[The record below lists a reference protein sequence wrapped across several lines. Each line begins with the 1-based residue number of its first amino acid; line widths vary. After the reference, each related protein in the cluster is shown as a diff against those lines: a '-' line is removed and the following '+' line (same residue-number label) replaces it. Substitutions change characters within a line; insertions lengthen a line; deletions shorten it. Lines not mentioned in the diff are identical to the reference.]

1 MSVTIFNTPVVTP
14 ILRVVA
20 AALRGLSGWRAEGPV
35 PDVPKLV
42 VAVAPHTSNW
52 DVPVG
57 IILCL
62 KLRISPSW
70 FVKASFFRFPF
81 RGLCRWLGAV
91 PVERTRATN
100 AVSHAVRALRDRDRV
115 MLAFTPEGTRAATSY
130 WKTGFYHIAHGAGVP
145 IALCYLDYSRK
156 RGGLGPLL
164 WPTGDMYADMEK
176 IREHYA
182 PFKGL
187 HPELQ
192 GPVAFAPPG
201 FVEKSAEK
209 RPQRA

>member
-1 MSVTIFNTPVVTP
+1 MSVTIFNTPIVTP
-14 ILRVVA
+14 ILRGLA
-20 AALRGLSGWRAEGPV
+20 AVLRGLTGWRAEGAV

-70 FVKASFFRFPF
+70 FVKSSFFRFPF
-81 RGLCRWLGAV
+81 GGLCRWLGAV

-115 MLAFTPEGTRAATSY
+115 MLAFTPEGTRAASRY
-130 WKTGFYHIAHGAGVP
+130 WKTGFYHIAHSAGVP

-156 RGGLGPLL
+156 RGGLGPLF
-164 WPTGDMYADMEK
+164 WPTGDIYKDMEK

-182 PFKGL
+182 PFRGL
-187 HPELQ
+187 YPELQ
-192 GPVAFAPPG
+192 GPVEVPPP
-201 FVEKSAEK
+201 EPARKSSK
-209 RPQRA
+209 D